1 MNHYYILVPL
11 LFIIYSLFSK
21 PKQYFRVSQHN
32 LEQIKSQQINLKSQ
46 NNTKDD
52 DIRKLT
58 RQCARWLIAAQQD
71 DSPLIATLHLQYGM
85 GYLWAIKDI
94 TTTDEFKRA
103 TGLDFLKFESHA
115 TQIQD
120 QISKKMIKACPQF
133 AGDIDRY
140 LGNIAGEI

>member
-1 MNHYYILVPL
+1 MHYIFFLIPIIVIL
-11 LFIIYSLFSK
+11 YSLFQET
-21 PKQYFRVSQHN
+21 P
-32 LEQIKSQQINLKSQ
+32 LKLHLRSQ
-46 NNTKDD
+46 NSTEYIKNSNDRLKTKTKNE

-94 TTTDEFKRA
+94 TTTHDFKMA

-115 TQIQD
+115 TEIQD
-120 QISKKMIKACPQF
+120 QISKKIIEACPQF

-140 LGNIAGEI
+140 LGSIAGEV